1 VKIAVL
7 LPSQRRGKQTGI
19 ERRVRIG
26 EGAEAVLGIEHRGRV
41 GGARLAGARSRQASS
56 GAVGGSC
63 NGTHVRETSWMDS
76 RAA

>member
-19 ERRVRIG
+19 ECRVRIG

-41 GGARLAGARSRQASS
+41 GGLA
-56 GAVGGSC
+56 
-63 NGTHVRETSWMDS
+63 
-76 RAA
+76 